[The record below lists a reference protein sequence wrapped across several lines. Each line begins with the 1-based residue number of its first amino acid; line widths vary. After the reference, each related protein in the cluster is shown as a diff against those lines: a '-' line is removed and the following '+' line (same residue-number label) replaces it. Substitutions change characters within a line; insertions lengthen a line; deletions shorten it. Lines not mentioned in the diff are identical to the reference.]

1 MTEQWRFDMGN
12 STPNANLKP
21 GIYRERFSYENNF
34 TQVKNS
40 WLRDPNLSMKAKG
53 LLVYFMTHEIGYTI
67 TLGQIEREMSDGKSA
82 IRAAIDELVEVGYLV
97 TQRTVKENG
106 WNAGLAYILSEPA
119 KTPMS
124 ENPTLENPTL
134 ENRTAYREQNLIREE
149 NLKENIHPHFEQFWN
164 VFPRKAGKQDAIK
177 AFDKAVTNFGFDVVL
192 AGAIRFAH
200 DPNLPSKEFI
210 PYPATWLNRG
220 SWDDE
225 PLPERTKT
233 LDEVRSDEVEISRQ
247 KLARDR
253 ELTQQLIAEQPKTGT
268 PPPECKHG
276 NIIIKCRKCLLGI
289 D

>member
-1 MTEQWRFDMGN
+1 MSIR
-12 STPNANLKP
+12 SLAKANDC
-21 GIYRERFSYENNF
+21 GIDTIRTAVLELE
-34 TQVKNS
+34 
-40 WLRDPNLSMKAKG
+40 
-53 LLVYFMTHEIGYTI
+53 TH
-67 TLGQIEREMSDGKSA
+67 
-82 IRAAIDELVEVGYLV
+82 GYLIRSEQKHDKNGQFIDFDWITSDPTQNTV
-97 TQRTVKENG
+97 TGFHRVGETGHKEEQVFKEEQELKNI
-106 WNAGLAYILSEPA
+106 NPQSE
-119 KTPMS
+119 
-124 ENPTLENPTL
+124 
-134 ENRTAYREQNLIREE
+134 
-149 NLKENIHPHFEQFWN
+149 FEDKFVQFWN
-164 VFPRKAGKQDAIK
+164 VYPRKNGKQDAIK
-177 AFDKAVTNFGFDVVL
+177 AFDKAVKTFGFDVVL